1 MSSGITLQGRVL
13 HSCHSPSFNSTYLR
27 KPFGEQTMAIDF
39 NELTV
44 LVSVMKKVIS
54 LLKVLGKSVGKW

>member
-1 MSSGITLQGRVL
+1 
-13 HSCHSPSFNSTYLR
+13 
-27 KPFGEQTMAIDF
+27 MAIDF

-54 LLKVLGKSVGKW
+54 LLILITKHIIQWNLVTKSLEITTNRVILLIPFLINISLFFEP